1 MLRLMFIYV
10 IAFVLVTDAVSQVIN
25 FPTNADSSQSS
36 MMCDD
41 GASCVRP
48 KRCREVLRQFGR
60 EVFCGRGGEK
70 MVCCVSVRRR
80 FNDTNV
86 PRAPSSPTPDPL
98 PPVSVSP
105 SPKEFPVCGVSQ
117 PLPQGSENSLPT
129 TAYDTGTKQGQ
140 FPWMVAVLFKSH
152 GVYSVFCNGFMI
164 NHRQALSAAHC
175 FEQPTRPDLYS
186 IRIGDIYYAAG
197 KKFKI
202 ADITLHEGYKPGAM
216 YDDIAVL
223 TLDKDVDFPGFSPIC
238 LPTEAAG
245 YLEDTTF
252 TSASWGA
259 TVPGGIMSP
268 VLLHL
273 NYIPI
278 VPNDVCNE
286 VISRGLNGFPAYLPK
301 GVTDEIRCAA
311 YSDEVGSTC
320 HGDSGS
326 PLMRQNAN
334 RWIAEGVLSFGF
346 DRIQKYPKGY
356 TLISNYL
363 DWIRQKTQPGVEL
376 H

>member
-1 MLRLMFIYV
+1 M
-10 IAFVLVTDAVSQVIN
+10 TCDA
-25 FPTNADSSQSS
+25 
-36 MMCDD
+36 

-60 EVFCGRGGEK
+60 EVFCGRRGVN
-70 MVCCVSVRRR
+70 MVCCVSLRRR
-80 FNDTNV
+80 FNDTNSSKV
-86 PRAPSSPTPDPL
+86 CSSPTPDPL
-98 PPVSVSP
+98 PPVSASTSP
-105 SPKEFPVCGVSQ
+105 SEFPVCGVSQ
-117 PLPQGSENSLPT
+117 PLPQGSENSLLK

-140 FPWMVAVLFKSH
+140 FPWMVAVLFKNL
-152 GVYSVFCNGFMI
+152 GVDSVFCNGFMI
-164 NHRQALSAAHC
+164 NRRQALSAAHC

-186 IRIGDIYYAAG
+186 IRIGDIYYAEG
-197 KKFKI
+197 LKFTI
-202 ADITLHEGYKPGAM
+202 ANITIHEGYKFGAM

-238 LPTEAAG
+238 LPNAAEG
-245 YLEDTTF
+245 NLEDASY

-259 TVPGGIMSP
+259 TGSGGFMSP

-273 NYIPI
+273 NCIPI

-286 VISRGLNGFPAYLPK
+286 IISKRLGGFPERLPK
-301 GVTDEIRCAA
+301 GVTDDIRCTA
-311 YSDEVGSTC
+311 YSDAKGSTC

-334 RWIAEGVLSFGF
+334 RWIAEGILSFGF
-346 DRIQKYPKGY
+346 ERTLKYPKGY
-356 TLISNYL
+356 TLIFNYL

-376 H
+376 L